1 MNIPETYDYL
11 ARARRDLWATL
22 EGAPDAWKSPERKI
36 RFGIFGGVS
45 RKRGALLNENSLP
58 E

>member
-22 EGAPDAWKSPERKI
+22 EGVPDAWKSPEKRLDLEF
-36 RFGIFGGVS
+36 FGES
-45 RKRGALLNENSLP
+45 RGSEAHF
-58 E
+58 